1 MTNVITHGGL
11 TVSKDLYDLVNDE
24 ILANSAIS
32 AGQFWSGLDKAV
44 HQLAPKNLDLLR
56 NRTKLQKQ
64 IDEWL
69 RANSAGGIDA
79 TAYEAFLSDIGYL
92 HDDAGDFNIET
103 SNVDPEIATI
113 AGPQLVVPITNARYA
128 LNAANA
134 RWGSLYD
141 ALYGTDVISDE
152 GGASRTSDYNS
163 VRGAKVIALSLIHI

>member
-11 TVSKDLYDLVNDE
+11 TVAKDLYDLVNDE

-32 AGQFWSGLDKAV
+32 ADRFWSGLDKAV
-44 HQLAPKNLDLLR
+44 HQLAPKNLDLLQ
-56 NRTKLQKQ
+56 NRTRLQKQ

-69 RANSAGGIDA
+69 QANSGGTIDT

-113 AGPQLVVPITNARYA
+113 AGPQLVVPITNPRYA

-134 RWGSLYD
+134 RWGSLY
-141 ALYGTDVISDE
+141 AVSYTHLTLPTTVI
-152 GGASRTSDYNS
+152 
-163 VRGAKVIALSLIHI
+163 V